1 MTNSRKT
8 TVKIFVIVLALLAL
22 TMTLVAC
29 NNGNGPAHYDYL
41 VTFNYNVGNLEA
53 NAPDQQ
59 IGLLGENPLVQ
70 IWPGYSNSSVE
81 LKEYT
86 IRGYFIE
93 GWYLPKSFNEDGTP
107 VKDENGFVVLGDK
120 WNFKNN
126 RVSENF
132 TLYANLKKKPR
143 VNYIDRA
150 TGAIID
156 DDNSKIECLPGDY
169 ISGPINAPSVR
180 GKTFLGKYYKAQTGD
195 EEFEWGFNIG
205 ETDVNV
211 YVSFIDGEW
220 RFVNSDT
227 EFITAIQANR
237 NIILESDIDF
247 KGKRLWSLGTY
258 NGLIN
263 GKNHTISNVSREFT
277 ASRNDTANFGGIF
290 GMLGADAHIYDITFK
305 NVNVSFSVN
314 SSYQTIEAYVGLLA
328 YGAEKGAKLTN
339 VTIDGVLSYK
349 PDETHPITADTLI
362 GKDRSNAT
370 ITNCRDSGVAVIEG
384 DWKLVASEAEFI
396 DGMRRNRNMYLTADL
411 DFASYP
417 TSKLWG
423 TAAYSAEIAGN
434 NHSVSN
440 VTRNIVAN
448 RNVRDNFG
456 GIFGTLG
463 ANANI
468 HDISFVNVKATFTI
482 DGTFNGTDLNVGL
495 LACRAEEGAKLSNVT
510 ITGSLE
516 YRPDSAHKIN
526 ASAWIA
532 DDKTLK
538 TDIVDCDYS
547 QVTVTEIEN
556 NNNN

>member
-22 TMTLVAC
+22 VTTLVAC
-29 NNGNGPAHYDYL
+29 NKIGPAHYDYL
-41 VTFNYNVGNLEA
+41 VTFNYNVGNIEA

-70 IWPGYSNSSVE
+70 IWPGYTNSIVD
-81 LKEYT
+81 LKEHT
-86 IRGYFIE
+86 VRGYYIE
-93 GWYLPKSFNEDGTP
+93 GWYLPESFNEDGTP
-107 VKDENGFVVLGDK
+107 VTDENGFIVLGDK
-120 WNFKNN
+120 WDFKNN
-126 RVSENF
+126 RVSESF
-132 TLYANLKKKPR
+132 TLYAKLKKKPR

-169 ISGPINAPSVR
+169 VSGPINAPAVR
-180 GKTFLGKYYKAQTGD
+180 GKTFLGKYYKAQTGE

-220 RFVNSDT
+220 RFVNT
-227 EFITAIQANR
+227 AAEFITAIQANR
-237 NIILESDIDF
+237 NIRLEKDLDF
-247 KGKRLWSLGTY
+247 KNNRLWSLGTY

-263 GKNHTISNVSREFT
+263 GQNHTISNISRDFT

-290 GMLGADAHIYDITFK
+290 GTLGASAHIYDIKFK
-305 NVNVSFSVN
+305 NINVSFSVN
-314 SSYQTIEAYVGLLA
+314 SSYQNIDAYVGLLA
-328 YGAEKGAKLTN
+328 YGAEEGAKLTN
-339 VTIDGVLSYK
+339 VTVDGVLSYK
-349 PDETHPITADTLI
+349 PDETHPITADKLV
-362 GKDRSNAT
+362 GKDKNKAT
-370 ITNCRDSGVAVIEG
+370 ITNCQDSGVTVIEG

-396 DGMRRNRNMYLTADL
+396 DGIRRNRNMYLTADL
-411 DFASYP
+411 DFASYA
-417 TSKLWG
+417 SNALWS

-434 NHSVSN
+434 DHSVSN

-482 DGTFNGTDLNVGL
+482 DGTFNGTDVNVGL
-495 LACRAEEGAKLSNVT
+495 LACRAEEGARLTDVT
-510 ITGSLE
+510 IVGSLE
-516 YRPDSAHKIN
+516 YRPDATHTIN
-526 ASAWIA
+526 TSAWIA
-532 DDKTLK
+532 DDKTLN
-538 TDIVDCDYS
+538 TDIVGCDYS